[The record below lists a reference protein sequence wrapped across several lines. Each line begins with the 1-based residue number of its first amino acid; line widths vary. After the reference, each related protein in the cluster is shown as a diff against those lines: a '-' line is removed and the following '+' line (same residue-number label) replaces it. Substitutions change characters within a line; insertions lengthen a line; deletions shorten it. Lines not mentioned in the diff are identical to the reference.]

1 MRNSIFYDILAIQLR
16 TVRHVVIHIGKKE
29 ESYIHGSLK

>member
-29 ESYIHGSLK
+29 KSDIHGSLK